1 MEVMGE
7 SLWQTSGSMLWE
19 SGWEK
24 ARQEAHFEFTLGD
37 CVGGHSGQNG
47 KCVCETCQNL
57 CTLSE
62 TKQKDEFIAR
72 VWTHKPRNSRL
83 GSQRV
88 LNYSLPKGF
97 PGANVSAFQLIGN
110 LVDFFLIWSR

>member
-1 MEVMGE
+1 MEVMWE
-7 SLWQTSGSMLWE
+7 SLWQTSSSMLWE

-24 ARQEAHFEFTLGD
+24 ARQEGHFEVALED

-72 VWTHKPRNSRL
+72 VSTRKPRNSRL

-88 LNYSLPKGF
+88 LNCSLPKGF